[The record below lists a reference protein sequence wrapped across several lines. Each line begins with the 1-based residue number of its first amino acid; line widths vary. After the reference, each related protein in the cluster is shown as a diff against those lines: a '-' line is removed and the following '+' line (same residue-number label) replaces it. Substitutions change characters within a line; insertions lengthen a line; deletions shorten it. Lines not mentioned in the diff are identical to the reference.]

1 LLGVPPLRPGKAK
14 AGAKMK
20 NEIATQKQ
28 QDQKQKQVRNIIKK
42 YRFNQF
48 ELEQIDVILKMR
60 NQSLTDFLRKA
71 IQSEIQ
77 RSSFYVPTLKELKN
91 NFVLKPK
98 HIKKTEIQIVKRYQN
113 IDPKLLLELSRIGNN
128 INQVARALNIIKKD
142 SATELTKYDFLQCQI
157 ILKNFQSDFQSLLP
171 KLPQIQCSEKAIE
184 KRKAQLE
191 KKGLEL

>member
-1 LLGVPPLRPGKAK
+1 
-14 AGAKMK
+14 MK

-28 QDQKQKQVRNIIKK
+28 QDQKQKQVRNIVKK

-60 NQSLTDFLRKA
+60 HQSLTDFLRKA

-98 HIKKTEIQIVKRYQN
+98 HIKKTQVEIIKRYQN
-113 IDPKLLLELSRIGNN
+113 IDPNLLLELSRIGNN

-142 SATELTKYDFLQCQI
+142 SATKLVMYDFAQCQI

-171 KLPQIQCSEKAIE
+171 RLPKIQRSEKAIE

>member
-1 LLGVPPLRPGKAK
+1 MLGVPPLRPGKAK

-98 HIKKTEIQIVKRYQN
+98 HIKKTEIEIVKRYQN

-142 SATELTKYDFLQCQI
+142 SATKLVMYDFAQCQI

-171 KLPQIQCSEKAIE
+171 RLPKIQRSEKAIE

>member
-1 LLGVPPLRPGKAK
+1 
-14 AGAKMK
+14 MK

-98 HIKKTEIQIVKRYQN
+98 HIKKTEIEIVKRYQN

-142 SATELTKYDFLQCQI
+142 SATKLVMYDFAQCQI

-171 KLPQIQCSEKAIE
+171 RLPKIQRSEKAIE